1 MHPCPHCHQPTF
13 SSARKALLLWAQPG
27 PCSACYKPA
36 FLPIRNVITAMLVWT
51 LLCWL
56 LIATAIYMRNVLF
69 LFGGIPAA
77 MLVIDKWLIQAPLI
91 AHTNAD

>member
-1 MHPCPHCHQPTF
+1 
-13 SSARKALLLWAQPG
+13 
-27 PCSACYKPA
+27 
-36 FLPIRNVITAMLVWT
+36 MLVWT